1 MSDTGGKLEQFI
13 NKVWYG
19 KSWFFIPLLPLTV
32 VFALVAA
39 LRRLLYRRGI
49 LASSKISV
57 PVIVVGNIA
66 VGGAGKTP
74 VTLWLANLFKSKG
87 MNPAIISR
95 GYGGKAASQPVHV
108 TADSDAAE
116 VGDEPVLLARRSGCP
131 VYVDADRVRG
141 AKSAVSNGADV
152 ILSDDG
158 LQHYRMQ
165 RDIEIAVVDGSRGFG
180 NGFLLPAG
188 PLREPVSRLDKADRI
203 LIQVAK
209 DGSGLQVDTSKFADK
224 MSCFSLAGELLRRVS
239 DARTREISD
248 LKGKSVHAVAGIANP
263 DRFFEQLECYG
274 IQVHRHPKPDH
285 ARLSEADVSFDDD
298 LDVIVTEKDAVK
310 CKSFAH
316 ERLWYLPVSVS
327 FENSEDLQWFD
338 ALHDKLRSSRTQD
351 SL

>member
-1 MSDTGGKLEQFI
+1 MSNTGDKLEKFI
-13 NKVWYG
+13 NDVWYG
-19 KSWFFIPLLPLTV
+19 ESSFYIALLPLTV
-32 VFALVAA
+32 LFGMIVA
-39 LRRLLYRRGI
+39 LRRFLYRRGI
-49 LASSKISV
+49 LASTKISV

-74 VTLWLANLFKSKG
+74 VTLWLANLLKSKG
-87 MNPAIISR
+87 MSPAIISR
-95 GYGGKAASQPVHV
+95 GYGGAALSHPVHV
-108 TADSDAAE
+108 TPDSDTAV

-131 VYVDADRVRG
+131 VFVDVDRVRG
-141 AKSAVSNGADV
+141 AKSAVVNGADV

-158 LQHYRMQ
+158 LQHYRLQ
-165 RDIEIAVVDGSRGFG
+165 RDIEIVVIDGTRGFG

-188 PLREPVSRLDKADRI
+188 PLREPASRLDSADRI
-203 LIQVAK
+203 LIQVA
-209 DGSGLQVDTSKFADK
+209 GSGEEQVSQKISADK
-224 MSCFSLAGELLRRVS
+224 MARFSLAGESLRRVS
-239 DARTREISD
+239 DARTRGVRE

-274 IQVHRHPKPDH
+274 ITLHRHPKPDH

-338 ALHDKLRSSRTQD
+338 ALHDKLRSSRSQD
-351 SL
+351 SA